1 MPIEL
6 TDSNFENEIASGV
19 TLVDFWA
26 PWCGPCKMM
35 APIIDKLSKEFDGR
49 AKIAKMNVDENSQ
62 TPSKFHIQGIPTM
75 LFFKDGKPVD
85 MVVGYTRQEEISQ
98 KLNNL
103 L

>member
-1 MPIEL
+1 MAVEL
-6 TDSNFENEIASGV
+6 NDSNFEAEVASGV

-35 APIIDKLSKEFDGR
+35 APVIDKISEEFSGR
-49 AKIAKMNVDENSQ
+49 AKIAKMNVDENPA

-75 LFFKDGKPVD
+75 LFFKDGKAVD
-85 MVVGYTRQEEISQ
+85 MVVGYTKQEAISQ
-98 KLNNL
+98 KLSNL